1 MLVTHGKLDQ
11 RTGAEH
17 QRIFV
22 CENGYIIQFT
32 DEMSGKVGKTD
43 GGNVFVDGSGVGD
56 IGDAVL
62 RDRRHLSSDG
72 IMMVVVTID
81 AEEAKIIGEPDLIS
95 RGVLDELKT
104 ELRGIL
110 ERCSTEGIRDVH
122 NVKEHIRD
130 GLSRAI
136 YTRSKRR
143 PIVVP
148 VVMEV

>member
-1 MLVTHGKLDQ
+1 
-11 RTGAEH
+11 
-17 QRIFV
+17 
-22 CENGYIIQFT
+22 
-32 DEMSGKVGKTD
+32 
-43 GGNVFVDGSGVGD
+43 

-95 RGVLDELKT
+95 RGVFYIPDSNGVMDELKT

-110 ERCSTEGIRDVH
+110 ARCSTEGIRDVH
-122 NVKEHIRD
+122 NVKENIRD